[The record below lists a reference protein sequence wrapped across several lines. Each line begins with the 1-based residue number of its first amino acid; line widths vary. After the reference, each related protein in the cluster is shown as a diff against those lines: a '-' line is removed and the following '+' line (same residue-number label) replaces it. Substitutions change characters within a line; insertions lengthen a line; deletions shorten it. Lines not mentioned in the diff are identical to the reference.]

1 MKFEPLNATD
11 YADTIIYKKF
21 MPAGTAIDRILKN
34 GNLPKRRRYSDILN
48 EFGGHLFKNFDCF
61 NITEQQLTELNRL
74 VKLGMQIIDTYI
86 PKTEQ
91 QNINLGTFPVYL
103 FRATREFCMTHVSK
117 DFLAAARKDEDSNH
131 YGRQLK
137 YGTRVFLHSDIC
149 RDYMPRQVKSKMR
162 TAFKKEYGVYP
173 ENIYIA
179 VVFYLMPYVLGI
191 KPADPTCD
199 NSLLRMLLNNITPT
213 LHHQQCGANKKNI
226 PQYNLDE
233 NYAKFKRALLSG
245 EFCGKS
251 AFGIIDDIPK
261 KYKISQRQAKL
272 LIDRFCAERKI
283 KRITNFT
290 KH

>member
-1 MKFEPLNATD
+1 MKYEPLNATD
-11 YADTIIYKKF
+11 YTDTIIYKKR
-21 MPAGTAIDRILKN
+21 MPAGTDRLLHN
-34 GNLPKRRRYSDILN
+34 NLPKKRSYATILN
-48 EFGGHLFKNFDCF
+48 ELGCHLFKNFDCF
-61 NITEQQLTELNRL
+61 NITEQQLIELNRL
-74 VKLGMQIIDTYI
+74 VKLGTQIIDKYI

-91 QNINLGTFPVYL
+91 QNINLGTFPLYL
-103 FRATREFCMTHVSK
+103 FKATRKFCMTHVSK
-117 DFLAAARKDEDSNH
+117 DFLAIARKDEDSYH

-137 YGTRVFLHSDIC
+137 YGPRVFLHSDIC

-162 TAFKKEYGVYP
+162 KKFKKEYGVYP

-191 KPADPTCD
+191 KSADTTCD
-199 NSLLRMLLNNITPT
+199 NDLLRMVLDNIKPT
-213 LHHQQCGANKKNI
+213 LHHKQCGANKKNI

-233 NYAKFKRALLSG
+233 DYAKFKRALLSG

-272 LIDRFCAERKI
+272 LINRFCAERGI
-283 KRITNFT
+283 KRITSFT